1 MKNNV
6 IINWNKKFKTDECPF
21 DEFVGKK
28 YFLIY
33 RRSRTWK
40 TFYLS
45 FHQWSY
51 KGAKHIISEDKDI
64 LKWACIEDWL
74 GVAEDYPTKEEL
86 DEIYKE
92 ESEGYLSHCVEL
104 FNGR

>member
-6 IINWNKKFKTDECPF
+6 IINWNNRFEIDNCPF
-21 DEFVGKK
+21 ELFVGKK
-28 YFLIY
+28 YFIVY
-33 RRSRTWK
+33 RRSRTGK

-51 KGAKHIISEDKDI
+51 NGAKHIISENKDI

-74 GVAEDYPTKEEL
+74 GVAAKEE
-86 DEIYKE
+86 E
-92 ESEGYLSHCVEL
+92 
-104 FNGR
+104 